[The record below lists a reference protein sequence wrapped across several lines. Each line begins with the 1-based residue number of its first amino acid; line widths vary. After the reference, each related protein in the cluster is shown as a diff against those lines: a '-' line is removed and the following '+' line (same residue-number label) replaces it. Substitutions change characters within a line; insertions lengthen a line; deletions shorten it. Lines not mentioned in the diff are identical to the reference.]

1 MGDVLV
7 RHSAGEGN
15 RNMAKP
21 RIGVIGTGAIGG
33 FYGLMLARAGY
44 DVHFLLR
51 SEYAAVQQHGITV
64 ESRVH
69 GELTLPRV
77 QAYDEVAKMPPCDWL
92 LVGAKSTSNDALAPI
107 IAQAAAPGARVVLL
121 QNGLNN
127 EAQLRDQLPEHLH
140 LIGGLCYVCLYR
152 KGPGVVVHQDNGMI
166 DLAYHSGS
174 AEAPEQQAI
183 IAEGAAMF
191 REAGLKAR
199 ELDSLDAARWQKLVW
214 NAPFNGVSV
223 VLKAGTQALLANEAS
238 RALIRELMQEVVG
251 AAEACGYPMP
261 ESLADKMIAGTA
273 RMPDYLPSMYHDWL
287 HKRPMELDNLYGEAL
302 KLAEAAGYSMPRT
315 ESMLNMLTFIQAG
328 YLNE

>member
-1 MGDVLV
+1 
-7 RHSAGEGN
+7 
-15 RNMAKP
+15 MAKP

-51 SEYAAVQQHGITV
+51 SEYAAVRQNGITV
-64 ESRVH
+64 ESQVH
-69 GELTLPRV
+69 GELTLPVV
-77 QAYDEVAKMPPCDWL
+77 QAYDDVKAMPPCDWL

-107 IAQAAAPGARVVLL
+107 IAQAAAPGARVLLL

-127 EAQLRDQLPEHLH
+127 ESQLRSHLPEHMH

-166 DLAYHSGS
+166 DLAYHSGD
-174 AEAPEQQAI
+174 ADAAEQQAI

-199 ELDSLDAARWQKLVW
+199 EMNSLEGARWQKLVW

-223 VLKAGTQALLANEAS
+223 VLNAGTQALLAHEAS
-238 RALIRELMQEVVG
+238 RELIRELMQEVVG

-261 ESLADKMIAGTA
+261 DSLADKLIAGTV
-273 RMPDYLPSMYHDWL
+273 RIPDYLPSMYHDWL

-302 KLAEAAGYSMPRT
+302 RAAAAAGYSMPRT
-315 ESMLNMLTFIQAG
+315 ESLLQMLTFIQDG
-328 YLNE
+328 YRQD

>member
-1 MGDVLV
+1 
-7 RHSAGEGN
+7 
-15 RNMAKP
+15 MAKP

-51 SEYAAVQQHGITV
+51 SEYAAVRENGIVV
-64 ESRVH
+64 ESGVH
-69 GELTLPRV
+69 GELTLPVV
-77 QAYDEVAKMPPCDWL
+77 QAYDDVATMPPCDWL

-107 IAQAAAPGARVVLL
+107 IAQAAAPGARALLL

-127 EAQLRDQLPEHLH
+127 ETQLRDHLPEHLH

-152 KGPGVVVHQDNGMI
+152 KGPGVVVHQDNGMV
-166 DLAYHSGS
+166 DLAYHSGPADA
-174 AEAPEQQAI
+174 AEQPAI

-199 ELDSLDAARWQKLVW
+199 EMGSLEGARWQKLVW

-223 VLKAGTQALLANEAS
+223 ILNAGTEALLANPAS
-238 RALIRELMQEVVG
+238 RELIRELMQEVVG

-261 ESLADKMIAGTA
+261 ESLADKLIAGTA

-287 HKRPMELDNLYGEAL
+287 HKRPMELDSLYGEAL
-302 KLAEAAGYSMPRT
+302 KLATAAGYSMPRT
-315 ESMLNMLTFIQAG
+315 ESVLKMLQFIQSG
-328 YLNE
+328 YMEE

>member
-1 MGDVLV
+1 
-7 RHSAGEGN
+7 
-15 RNMAKP
+15 MAKP

-51 SEYAAVQQHGITV
+51 SEYAAVRQKGITV
-64 ESRVH
+64 ESLVH
-69 GELTLPRV
+69 GELTLPVV
-77 QAYDEVAKMPPCDWL
+77 QAYDDVAAMPPSDWL

-107 IAQAAAPGARVVLL
+107 IAQAAAPGARVLLL

-127 EAQLRDQLPEHLH
+127 EAQLRNHLREHLH

-166 DLAYHSGS
+166 DLAYHSGQ
-174 AEAPEQQAI
+174 ADATEQQAI

-199 ELDSLDAARWQKLVW
+199 EMDSLEGARWQKLIW

-223 VLKAGTQALLANEAS
+223 VLNAGTQALLANEAS
-238 RALIRELMQEVVG
+238 RELIRELMQEVVG

-261 ESLADKMIAGTA
+261 DSLADKLVAGTL
-273 RMPDYLPSMYHDWL
+273 RLPDYLPSMYQDWL

-302 KLAEAAGYSMPRT
+302 KLAAAAGYRMPKT
-315 ESMLNMLTFIQAG
+315 ESLLKMLTFIQDG
-328 YLNE
+328 YLKD

>member
-1 MGDVLV
+1 MT
-7 RHSAGEGN
+7 
-15 RNMAKP
+15 KP

-33 FYGLMLARAGY
+33 FYGVMLARAGY

-64 ESRVH
+64 DSWVH
-69 GELTLPRV
+69 GELNLAPV
-77 QAYDEVAKMPPCDWL
+77 QAYDDVAAMPACDWL
-92 LVGAKSTSNDALAPI
+92 LVGAKSTSNDSLAPL
-107 IAQAAAPGARVVLL
+107 IARAAAPGAKVVLL
-121 QNGLNN
+121 QNGLSN
-127 EAQLRDQLPEHLH
+127 EAHLRDQLPADLH

-166 DLAYHSGS
+166 DLAYHSGPAS
-174 AEAPEQQAI
+174 AEEQQQM

-199 ELDSLDAARWQKLVW
+199 EQGNLEGARWQKLVW

-223 VLKAGTQALLANEAS
+223 MLNAGTETLLAHPAS
-238 RALIRELMQEVVG
+238 RQLIRDLMQEVVD
-251 AAEACGYPMP
+251 AAEACGHKMP
-261 ESLADKMIAGTA
+261 ESLADKLLVGTQ

-302 KLAEAAGYSMPRT
+302 QLAAAAGCSMPRT
-315 ESMLNMLTFIQAG
+315 EALLNMLRFIQDG
-328 YLNE
+328 YLAEA